1 MGSFIF
7 YKTDDLKTII
17 ENGVFEVNSSRV
29 KGIVGFIKDKT
40 YSFDFL
46 TIKSNENGA
55 VFIYSPEGK
64 SLEDSDKL
72 MLVTM
77 SEVKD
82 KTSGWGDSGRFNW
95 GDAPTLLKKMSVNIS
110 LNVDGG
116 VEVYA
121 LDTKGTRGMQIKTD
135 LEECAIAFST
145 ENSYSPWFEISA
157 K

>member
-55 VFIYSPEGK
+55 IFIYSPEGK
-64 SLEDSDKL
+64 SLEDSEKL
-72 MLVTM
+72 MLVTI

-82 KTSGWGDSGRFNW
+82 KTSGWSDSGRFNW
-95 GDAPTLLKKMSVNIS
+95 GNHPILLKKMGVKIYLKTNKNFKVYKIDEKG
-110 LNVDGG
+110 VKIEQIRTQFEGG
-116 VEVYA
+116 DV
-121 LDTKGTRGMQIKTD
+121 K
-135 LEECAIAFST
+135 FSINGSNT
-145 ENSYSPWFEISA
+145 PWFEISA